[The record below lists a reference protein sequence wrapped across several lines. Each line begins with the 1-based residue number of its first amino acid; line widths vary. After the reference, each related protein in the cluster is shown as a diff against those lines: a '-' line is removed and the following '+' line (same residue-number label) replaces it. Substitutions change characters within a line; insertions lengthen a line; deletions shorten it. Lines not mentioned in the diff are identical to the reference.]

1 MLKFLKN
8 YTLPLA
14 MLTGV
19 VGHSIFVYL
28 SFLTPFLIFFMLLLT
43 FCKVSFSE
51 LKPTRLHVW
60 LLLIQLAG
68 APVVYLL
75 LREFD
80 EVVAQAAMICVIC
93 PTATSAA
100 VVTAK
105 LGGSAASLTA
115 YTLLINIGVSVMVP
129 VMFPLIKSQ
138 DDISF
143 LGAAFLILSRVFMLL
158 ICPLLGAWFLRKF
171 TPKVHGVLLSFNEL
185 AFYLWAF
192 ALVIVTSQILSS
204 MLADSAEI
212 QVGIPIAIVTLLICC
227 FQFFIGKTL
236 GSVYNE
242 RISGGQALGQKNT
255 ILAIW
260 MAHVYLNPI
269 AAVGP
274 GFYVLWQNIIN
285 SYQLWLRNKKTSKNG
300 K

>member
-14 MLTGV
+14 MLTGII
-19 VGHSIFVYL
+19 GHSVFVYL
-28 SFLTPFLIFFMLLLT
+28 SFLTPALIFSMLLLT
-43 FCKVSFSE
+43 FCKISFSE
-51 LKPTRLHVW
+51 LKPTLLHVW
-60 LLLIQLAG
+60 LLLIQLIG
-68 APVVYLL
+68 APVFYLL
-75 LREFD
+75 FRQFN
-80 EVVAQAAMICVIC
+80 EVIAQAAMICVIC

-105 LGGSAASLTA
+105 LGGNAASLTA
-115 YTLLINIGVSVMVP
+115 YTLIVNMGVAIVVP
-129 VMFPLIKSQ
+129 IMFPLIKPQ

-143 LGAAFLILSRVFMLL
+143 GGAAFLILSKVFMLL
-158 ICPLLGAWFLRKF
+158 ICPFLTAWFLRKF
-171 TPKVHGVLLSFNEL
+171 VPKAHNVLLNLNEW

-212 QVGIPIAIVTLLICC
+212 QVGIPIAFVTLFICC
-227 FQFFIGKTL
+227 LQFFTGKTL
-236 GSVYNE
+236 GSAYND
-242 RISGGQALGQKNT
+242 RISSGQALGQKNT

-260 MAHVYLNPI
+260 MAHTYLNPL

-285 SYQLWLRNKKTSKNG
+285 SYQLWKKRK
-300 K
+300 KEA

>member
-1 MLKFLKN
+1 MLKVLKD
-8 YTLPLA
+8 YILPLA
-14 MLTGV
+14 MLTGI
-19 VGHSIFVYL
+19 VGHSVFVYL
-28 SFLTPFLIFFMLLLT
+28 SFLTPFIIFFMLLLT

-60 LLLIQLAG
+60 LLVIQLVG
-68 APVVYLL
+68 APTVYLL
-75 LREFD
+75 LRRFD

-115 YTLLINIGVSVMVP
+115 YTLLINIGVSIMVP
-129 VMFPLIKSQ
+129 VMFPLIKPQ

-143 LGAAFLILSRVFMLL
+143 LGAAFLILNKVFILL
-158 ICPLLGAWFLRKF
+158 ICPLLGAWLLRKF
-171 TPKVHGVLLSFNEL
+171 VPKVHGILLSFNEL

-212 QVGIPIAIVTLLICC
+212 RVGIPIAIITLFVCC
-227 FQFFIGKTL
+227 LQFYLGKTL
-236 GSVYNE
+236 GSVYHD

-260 MAHVYLNPI
+260 MAHAYLNPL

-285 SYQLWLRNKKTSKNG
+285 SYQLWKRKL
-300 K
+300 

>member
-1 MLKFLKN
+1 MLKFLKD
-8 YTLPLA
+8 YTLLLA
-14 MLTGV
+14 MFTGM
-19 VGHSIFVYL
+19 VGHSIFVHL
-28 SFLTPFLIFFMLLLT
+28 SFLTPFLIFSMLFLT

-51 LKPTRLHVW
+51 LKPTPLHVW
-60 LLLIQLAG
+60 LLVIQLAG
-68 APVVYLL
+68 APMVYLL
-75 LREFD
+75 LRGFD
-80 EVVAQAAMICVIC
+80 EVIAQAAMICVIC

-115 YTLLINIGVSVMVP
+115 YTLLINIGVSAMVP
-129 VMFPLIKSQ
+129 IMFPLIKPQ

-143 LGAAFLILSRVFMLL
+143 LGAAFLILSKVFTLL

-171 TPKVHGVLLSFNEL
+171 APKAHGVLLNFSEL

-204 MLADSAEI
+204 LLADSVEI
-212 QVGIPIAIVTLLICC
+212 RIGIPIAIITLFICC

-236 GSVYNE
+236 GSVYND

-285 SYQLWLRNKKTSKNG
+285 SYQLWLRNKKCQRK
-300 K
+300 

>member
-14 MLTGV
+14 MLTGII
-19 VGHSIFVYL
+19 GHSVFVYL
-28 SFLTPFLIFFMLLLT
+28 SFLTPALIFSMLLLT
-43 FCKVSFSE
+43 FCKISFSE

-60 LLLIQLAG
+60 LLLIQLIG

-75 LREFD
+75 FRQFN
-80 EVVAQAAMICVIC
+80 EVIAQAAMICVIC

-105 LGGSAASLTA
+105 LGGNAASLTA
-115 YTLLINIGVSVMVP
+115 YTLIVNVGVAVVVP
-129 VMFPLIKSQ
+129 IMFPLIKPQ

-143 LGAAFLILSRVFMLL
+143 WGAAFLILSKVFMLL
-158 ICPLLGAWFLRKF
+158 ICPFLAAWFLRKF
-171 TPKVHGVLLSFNEL
+171 VPKAHNALLNLNEW

-192 ALVIVTSQILSS
+192 ALMVVTSQIFSS

-212 QVGIPIAIVTLLICC
+212 QVGIPIAFVTLFICC
-227 FQFFIGKTL
+227 LQFFTGKTL
-236 GSVYNE
+236 GSVYND

-260 MAHVYLNPI
+260 MAHTYLNPL

-285 SYQLWLRNKKTSKNG
+285 SYQLWKKRK
-300 K
+300 KEA